1 MKGLIRL
8 SFAKLIDASS
18 QKPWDKTV
26 FEETYQEF
34 FMQAQLYNPQN
45 QYQTFQ
51 ELPDNV
57 PNADQLHYLTSR
69 VALGY
74 LKQLNQ
80 LIPDVVNM
88 GKLTR
93 IAQDLLVSTL
103 VGSTIR
109 IRLRQPPTVRSRAF
123 LCLCSRTLLKW
134 PTDFSTKKMVWHY
147 ATHRM
152 TCWSLKPRR
161 TMPSCF

>member
-57 PNADQLHYLTSR
+57 PNAAQLHYLTSR

-80 LIPDVVNM
+80 LIPDVVNAF
-88 GKLTR
+88 GQPCLPFTQFKFEIRASHVQQKEAHKLAIYFYSDPLTWIDTLDNQLL
-93 IAQDLLVSTL
+93 IAYGGQREAL
-103 VGSTIR
+103 
-109 IRLRQPPTVRSRAF
+109 
-123 LCLCSRTLLKW
+123 
-134 PTDFSTKKMVWHY
+134 
-147 ATHRM
+147 
-152 TCWSLKPRR
+152 
-161 TMPSCF
+161 